1 MRRGPHRVSRLY
13 FRAHLHTAAVIA
25 AFRAAVPFRPAGG
38 CATATV
44 NAGIEA
50 PCAEDRIA

>member
-1 MRRGPHRVSRLY
+1 MRGFHLRV
-13 FRAHLHTAAVIA
+13 HLHSAAAIIA
-25 AFRAAVPFRPAGG
+25 AFRAAAAFRPAGR

>member
-1 MRRGPHRVSRLY
+1 MRSLHLL
-13 FRAHLHTAAVIA
+13 AHLHFAAAVIA
-25 AFRAAVPFRPAGG
+25 AFRAAASFRPPGG
-38 CATATV
+38 YATATA

>member
-1 MRRGPHRVSRLY
+1 MNRLRL
-13 FRAHLHTAAVIA
+13 RAHPHSAAAVIA
-25 AFRAAVPFRPAGG
+25 AFRTAVPFRPAGG
-38 CATATV
+38 CATATA

>member
-1 MRRGPHRVSRLY
+1 MSKLY
-13 FRAHLHTAAVIA
+13 FRVHLHSAAAVIV
-25 AFRAAVPFRPAGG
+25 AFRAAASFRPAGG
-38 CATATV
+38 CATATL

>member
-1 MRRGPHRVSRLY
+1 MNRLRI
-13 FRAHLHTAAVIA
+13 RAHPHSAAVVIA
-25 AFRAAVPFRPAGG
+25 AFRAAASFRLPGG